1 VGTGPSQQFASDSS
15 SPVLQAAATE
25 AIAGVFSAF
34 SAQLEISSGHSPGF
48 ELNAKFSLA
57 ASSNGIS
64 PVAEEVTLQ
73 IGTLWEIVPP
83 GSFVAKNNGTFAFEG
98 VINGVKLEVQIKPLG
113 NYRFTLKAD
122 GGVNP
127 TALTNHVNVALTIG
141 NDTGLTAVAAEHD

>member
-1 VGTGPSQQFASDSS
+1 M
-15 SPVLQAAATE
+15 
-25 AIAGVFSAF
+25 
-34 SAQLEISSGHSPGF
+34 
-48 ELNAKFSLA
+48 A

-122 GGVNP
+122 GGVNL
-127 TALTNHVNVALTIG
+127 TALTNHVNVALIIG